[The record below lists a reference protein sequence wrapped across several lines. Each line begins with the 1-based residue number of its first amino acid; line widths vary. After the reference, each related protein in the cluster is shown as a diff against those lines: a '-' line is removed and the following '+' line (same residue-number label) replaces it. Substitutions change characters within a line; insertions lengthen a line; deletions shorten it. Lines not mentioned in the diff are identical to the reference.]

1 MSGNWSSRLSF
12 LLAAVGAAVG
22 LGNMWKF
29 PYIAGVGGG
38 GAFVLIYIV
47 AAAVV
52 AIPVLVAE
60 LLIGRR
66 GGQSP
71 PYSMS
76 ALARE
81 ASSARSWSLVGWLG
95 VLAGYLILSY
105 YSVIAGWVIAY
116 VKITGS
122 GGLRGLDS
130 QAVAALFDGL
140 LADPPRLVF
149 WHTVFIALTTAIVAR
164 GIQRGIERAVKVL
177 MPCLFGALLVMI
189 GYSAVA
195 GELGRGLEFLFRPDF
210 ARVDGP
216 VVLSAVGQAF
226 FSIGVSMGIMM
237 AYGAYLPRRVSI
249 SRSAAAIAVAD
260 TLVALLAGLAIFPL
274 VFANGLDPAEG
285 PGLIFV
291 TLPVAFAAMPA
302 GTLFGTVFFVLLA
315 VAAVTSA
322 IAVLEPVVAWVIDRF
337 GWLRWRAALA
347 GGAVA
352 WLIGLASVFSFNI
365 WSDVRPLAG
374 LAPFASMTL
383 FDLIDYLAANVMM
396 PIGGLLIALFV
407 GWTMRRSAVL
417 EELGVA
423 DDWIFRAWRVL
434 LRYLVPAAILIIFVA
449 GLG

>member
-1 MSGNWSSRLSF
+1 MSGDWSSRFSF

-47 AAAVV
+47 AAAAV
-52 AIPVLVAE
+52 AVPVLVAE

-66 GGQSP
+66 GHRSP
-71 PYSMS
+71 PFSMA

-81 ASSARSWSLVGWLG
+81 ASASPAWALVGWLG

-122 GGLRGLDS
+122 GGLTGLDAS
-130 QAVAALFDGL
+130 AVAALFDGL
-140 LADPPRLVF
+140 LADPLRLVF
-149 WHTVFIALTTAIVAR
+149 WHTVFIGLTTAIVAR

-177 MPCLFGALLVMI
+177 MPCLFAALVAMI

-195 GELGRGLEFLFRPDF
+195 GDLGRGLIFLFRPDF

-249 SRSAAAIAVAD
+249 ARSAVAIAFAD
-260 TLVALLAGLAIFPL
+260 TLVAVLAGLAIFPL

-291 TLPVAFAAMPA
+291 TLPVAFATMPA
-302 GTLFGTVFFVLLA
+302 GALFGTVFFLLLA

-337 GWLRWRAALA
+337 RWVRWRAAVA

-352 WLIGLASVFSFNI
+352 WTIGLASVLSFNV
-365 WSDVRPLAG
+365 WSDVRPLGGIA
-374 LAPFASMTL
+374 AFAAMTL

-396 PIGGLLIALFV
+396 PLGGLLIALFV
-407 GWTMRRSAVL
+407 GWTMSRSAVL
-417 EELGVA
+417 EELAMA
-423 DDWIFRAWRVL
+423 DGWIFAAWRVL
-434 LRYLVPAAILIIFVA
+434 IRFLVPAAILVIFIA